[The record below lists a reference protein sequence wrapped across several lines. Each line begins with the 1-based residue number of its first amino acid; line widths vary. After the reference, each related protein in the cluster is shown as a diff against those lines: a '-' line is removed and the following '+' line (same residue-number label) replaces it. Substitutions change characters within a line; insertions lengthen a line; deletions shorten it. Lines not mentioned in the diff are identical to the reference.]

1 MRDGDVVVFALGA
14 LLGKV
19 GGEGRVPMADIFRC
33 VEDSVTKVARSAFL
47 HMGVRP
53 GKRQLSGFICRW
65 RQAGIGKDL
74 IRRIEIGEV
83 ADLGQDHRSHAK
95 THARDGGNR

>member
-65 RQAGIGKDL
+65 RQAGIYRAHAHPVYPG
-74 IRRIEIGEV
+74 
-83 ADLGQDHRSHAK
+83 GQLRAEDHG
-95 THARDGGNR
+95 ARW

>member
-1 MRDGDVVVFALGA
+1 MERKKLGCRLVSLSGFLYWKDDPHELLSCMRDGDVVVFALGA

-47 HMGVRP
+47 HMGVGPGRESCPDSYVDGDRP
-53 GKRQLSGFICRW
+53 
-65 RQAGIGKDL
+65 A
-74 IRRIEIGEV
+74 
-83 ADLGQDHRSHAK
+83 
-95 THARDGGNR
+95 